1 MFEEIEYLKK
11 KRIQLMFM
19 YIMAV
24 VLIIVFY
31 FSTKITNETIKLI
44 FGIFSVLPSLA
55 LICIAYLQ
63 REKYD
68 FLYRKEVVSKFI
80 KKVDNLDFN
89 ENFNYKV
96 NYEREYRNLK

>member
-1 MFEEIEYLKK
+1 MKKYEDKELKRFEEIAVEITKEEIEYLKK

-68 FLYRKEVVSKFI
+68 FLYRKEVVSK
-80 KKVDNLDFN
+80 
-89 ENFNYKV
+89 
-96 NYEREYRNLK
+96 